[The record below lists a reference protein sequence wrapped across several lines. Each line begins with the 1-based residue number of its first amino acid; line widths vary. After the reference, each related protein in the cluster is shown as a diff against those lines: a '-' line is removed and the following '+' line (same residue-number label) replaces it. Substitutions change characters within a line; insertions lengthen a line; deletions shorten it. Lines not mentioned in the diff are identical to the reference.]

1 MDEKQRLLEKVL
13 DMDDM
18 ESKAALI
25 YIVNGMPVVETV
37 EKAYNQLRRSVRKCK
52 SAIKGG

>member
-25 YIVNGMPVVETV
+25 YIVNGMPVVEAV